1 MSETMSEKGIP
12 EAWVGQRV
20 RVGHAHSASTHT
32 DGVLLGVGDRG
43 IVVEGGELVRFY
55 PWTSVGSIEKVYE
68 EVARSIDEPACV
80 RKRRVFYPAGGK
92 GLWPTKTSTRSPPVD
107 GSSTTSGSNPTSSSN
122 RSQVARGKTP
132 TT

>member
-1 MSETMSEKGIP
+1 MSETISETMAERETP

-55 PWTSVGSIEKVYE
+55 PWTSVGSIEKAH
-68 EVARSIDEPACV
+68 EVESGEDPGLQAR
-80 RKRRVFYPAGGK
+80 R
-92 GLWPTKTSTRSPPVD
+92 
-107 GSSTTSGSNPTSSSN
+107 
-122 RSQVARGKTP
+122 AR
-132 TT
+132 

>member
-1 MSETMSEKGIP
+1 MSDTMSEKEIP

-55 PWTSVGSIEKVYE
+55 PWTYVGRYRGGQRGGGGRGPWPPGEAGP
-68 EVARSIDEPACV
+68 VAPA
-80 RKRRVFYPAGGK
+80 
-92 GLWPTKTSTRSPPVD
+92 T
-107 GSSTTSGSNPTSSSN
+107 
-122 RSQVARGKTP
+122 QE
-132 TT
+132 

>member
-1 MSETMSEKGIP
+1 MSETMSETMSQMEIP

-55 PWTSVGSIEKVYE
+55 PWTSVGSIERAYAE
-68 EVARSIDEPACV
+68 GGESPGAQ
-80 RKRRVFYPAGGK
+80 AGRA
-92 GLWPTKTSTRSPPVD
+92 W
-107 GSSTTSGSNPTSSSN
+107 
-122 RSQVARGKTP
+122 
-132 TT
+132 

>member
-1 MSETMSEKGIP
+1 MSETMSEKEIP

-55 PWTSVGSIEKVYE
+55 PWTSVGSIEKTHEKGGENPGVQ
-68 EVARSIDEPACV
+68 
-80 RKRRVFYPAGGK
+80 AGRA
-92 GLWPTKTSTRSPPVD
+92 W
-107 GSSTTSGSNPTSSSN
+107 
-122 RSQVARGKTP
+122 
-132 TT
+132 

>member
-1 MSETMSEKGIP
+1 MSETMSETMSEKGIP

-55 PWTSVGSIEKVYE
+55 PWTSVGSIEKAHE
-68 EVARSIDEPACV
+68 E
-80 RKRRVFYPAGGK
+80 GGEVP
-92 GLWPTKTSTRSPPVD
+92 GVQASRAW
-107 GSSTTSGSNPTSSSN
+107 
-122 RSQVARGKTP
+122 
-132 TT
+132 

>member
-1 MSETMSEKGIP
+1 MSETMSEKEIP

-55 PWTSVGSIEKVYE
+55 PWTSWEYREDPRGGWRESWRTGGPGL
-68 EVARSIDEPACV
+68 VATA
-80 RKRRVFYPAGGK
+80 
-92 GLWPTKTSTRSPPVD
+92 
-107 GSSTTSGSNPTSSSN
+107 
-122 RSQVARGKTP
+122 SQP
-132 TT
+132 

>member
-1 MSETMSEKGIP
+1 MSETMSEKEIP

-55 PWTSVGSIEKVYE
+55 PWTSVGSIEKAYE
-68 EVARSIDEPACV
+68 E
-80 RKRRVFYPAGGK
+80 GGEFP
-92 GLWPTKTSTRSPPVD
+92 GAQASRAW
-107 GSSTTSGSNPTSSSN
+107 
-122 RSQVARGKTP
+122 
-132 TT
+132 